1 MSLSAAASPQCHRV
15 DLSRAFHPSL
25 LSLFLFFCPD
35 TSTPSADSHAS
46 AFSSNILHLHASLY
60 PICKLLP
67 PLPGPRLW
75 PSTTAS
81 RACLPSNHF
90 PHIDQ
95 RDSCTHLWPLLA
107 PPIHPLASLVLGG
120 KPASLPTWV
129 PHLRCL
135 LAAIPTSCPA
145 SRSQG
150 SWVASPLLTVPLVP
164 GVAASGPR
172 SSSSPFLKEASPS
185 HPGALTPSRH
195 RTLGRKIAALTL
207 SLPELP
213 VGDVVPL
220 FPLSTT
226 STQPRQY

>member
-15 DLSRAFHPSL
+15 DLSRAFHPTL

-46 AFSSNILHLHASLY
+46 AFSSNNILHLHASLY
-60 PICKLLP
+60 PICKRLP

-81 RACLPSNHF
+81 RACLSSNHF
-90 PHIDQ
+90 PHRDQ

-120 KPASLPTWV
+120 RPASLPTWV

-135 LAAIPTSCPA
+135 LAAIPASCPA

-172 SSSSPFLKEASPS
+172 SSSKP
-185 HPGALTPSRH
+185 
-195 RTLGRKIAALTL
+195 
-207 SLPELP
+207 LPQRGIP
-213 VGDVVPL
+213 
-220 FPLSTT
+220 
-226 STQPRQY
+226 